1 MAKKKKSFM
10 TPKASR
16 RKARKRLA
24 TTTSRAK
31 KEFTYRG
38 YSVADLKEMPLWPSE
53 ESDSMSVIELLP
65 ARARRTIA
73 RGLSEENERLLD
85 RIRRTSGRTGG
96 AQRHLAAAVAG
107 EHANGGA
114 AGGGEHLEG
123 ARGQA
128 DANLVAHRTFNDG
141 GVAAGAGHLA
151 TVAGH
156 VLHPALR

>member
-38 YSVADLKEMPLWPSE
+38 YSVADLKMPLWPSE
-53 ESDSMSVIELLP
+53 ESESMSVIELLP

-73 RGLSEENERLLD
+73 PRPLRGERASPRPHPPD
-85 RIRRTSGRTGG
+85 VRPHR
-96 AQRHLAAAVAG
+96 A
-107 EHANGGA
+107 HA
-114 AGGGEHLEG
+114 
-123 ARGQA
+123 
-128 DANLVAHRTFNDG
+128 
-141 GVAAGAGHLA
+141 
-151 TVAGH
+151 
-156 VLHPALR
+156 PP